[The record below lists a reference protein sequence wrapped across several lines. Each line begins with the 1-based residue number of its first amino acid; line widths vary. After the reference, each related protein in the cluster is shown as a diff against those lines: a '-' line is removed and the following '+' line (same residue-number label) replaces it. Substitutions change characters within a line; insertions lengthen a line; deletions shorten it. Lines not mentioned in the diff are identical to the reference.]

1 MGNLGGVFTCVST
14 IFPGKYQLSGKAIR
28 MWYVLRQVKIFMGY
42 SASRIYCVIGAN
54 EYTIDMG
61 RLGAL
66 HWYFAQNS
74 MSFLGLDSLS
84 RMVGAASE
92 SLRVA

>member
-1 MGNLGGVFTCVST
+1 
-14 IFPGKYQLSGKAIR
+14 

-92 SLRVA
+92 SLRVAGSWRGRTFLPVLGMGVEHTPLVV